1 MISPL
6 FFYILKSVLRNRFL
20 WIFVASVVVV
30 VSLSLFMGSSAV
42 TEKDQFALVFIASSL
57 RLVAV
62 FLLTLF
68 VCNYIRQAFDY
79 QEVEYVLSRSI
90 SRLNFLISHSFSF
103 LVLSIVLSFFIGGVL
118 FLLPFATHNL
128 LFWVLGFAVEL
139 IVISQAAILFSIILG
154 NTIGSVFAVSGF
166 YILGRL
172 IGDIL
177 AIIEAS
183 MEGTVVTL
191 LENVM
196 LFISF
201 FTPRFD
207 LLVQSQWLL
216 YSEQLEDIF
225 FIFGQCIVLSLVL
238 FVSGYFDFKRK
249 EF

>member
-6 FFYILKSVLRNRFL
+6 ALYIFKSVLRNRFI
-20 WIFVASVVVV
+20 WIFIVSVLVV
-30 VSLSLFMGSSAV
+30 VSLSLFMGSSSV

-79 QEVEYVLSRSI
+79 QEVEYVLSRSV
-90 SRLNFLISHSFSF
+90 SRLDFLIAHGVSF
-103 LVLSIVLSFFIGGVL
+103 LILSVALASFIGGVL
-118 FLLPFATHNL
+118 FLLPFTANNL
-128 LFWVLGFAVEL
+128 LFWVLGLTVEL
-139 IVISQAAILFSIILG
+139 VVISQAAIFFSLVLG

-177 AIIEAS
+177 AIIDAS
-183 MEGTVVTL
+183 AGGIAIAA

-207 LLVQSQWLL
+207 LLAQSQWLL
-216 YSEQLEDIF
+216 YNEQLENIF
-225 FIFGQCIVLSLVL
+225 FIIGQCTVLSLAL